1 MKEKDL
7 YRKTSLN
14 EVKIIS
20 EKVPGFKSV
29 AIGAFLLKGARD
41 EDEELS
47 GITHFIEHMIF
58 KGTKKRSSYEISKEI
73 EDRGGIIDAFTA
85 KEMMAVYSKIL
96 GENLEIATDVIG
108 DLFSNPLFKE
118 EDVEKEKNVVLE
130 EYKEFLDDPEEV
142 MNSLVYEALFP
153 SHPLAKEILGKEE
166 TIKNFTREKVLNYY
180 EKIYKPENLIII
192 GVGDIEHEK
201 FIEEVEKNFIFKESG
216 EVPERNYIPFKKPTI
231 KYKVYP
237 HLNQIQCTI
246 AFRTFGFK
254 DKRRYHLMVS
264 NSVIGGNMSSR
275 LFQKLRE
282 EKGIVY
288 TISSFVDFHS
298 DTGIFGISFSTSP
311 KNLKETIK
319 AIQKEIKNL
328 KERGLSE
335 EEIERAKS
343 FSLGHLAI
351 SLEDTGTRLV
361 RLANLEIYLNEY
373 LSIEEVINEIKNMKL
388 KDVNETLNEI
398 IDEERKGISASLP
411 SEEYLD
417 ILNFKLT

>member
-1 MKEKDL
+1 MKEKGL
-7 YRKTSLN
+7 YRKTILN
-14 EVKIIS
+14 KGVKVIS
-20 EKVPGFKSV
+20 EKVSGFKSV

-47 GITHFIEHMIF
+47 GITHFIEHMVF

-118 EDVEKEKNVVLE
+118 EDIEKEKNVVLE

-153 SHPLAKEILGKEE
+153 SHPLAREILGKEE
-166 TIKNFTREKVLNYY
+166 TIKNFTKEKVLKYY
-180 EKIYKPENLIII
+180 EKIYVPENLVII
-192 GVGDIEHEK
+192 GVGDLEHEK
-201 FIEEVEKNFIFKESG
+201 FVEEVEKNFIFKGNEKNIIKR
-216 EVPERNYIPFKKPTI
+216 EHIPFKKPEV
-231 KYKVYP
+231 KYKIYP
-237 HLNQIQCTI
+237 HLNQIQCII

-254 DKRRYHLMVS
+254 EKRRYHLMVS

-298 DTGIFGISFSTSP
+298 DTGIFGISFQVAPNNLKKTIDALKLEL
-311 KNLKETIK
+311 KNLREK
-319 AIQKEIKNL
+319 
-328 KERGLSE
+328 GLDE
-335 EEIERAKS
+335 EELERAKS

-351 SLEDTGTRLV
+351 SLEDTGTRLI

-373 LSIEEVINEIKNMKL
+373 LSIEEIINEIKNMKL
-388 KDVNETLNEI
+388 KDVNETMYEI
-398 IDEERKGISASLP
+398 LDEERKGVSLSLP
-411 SEEYLD
+411 SEKYLEL
-417 ILNFKLT
+417 LN